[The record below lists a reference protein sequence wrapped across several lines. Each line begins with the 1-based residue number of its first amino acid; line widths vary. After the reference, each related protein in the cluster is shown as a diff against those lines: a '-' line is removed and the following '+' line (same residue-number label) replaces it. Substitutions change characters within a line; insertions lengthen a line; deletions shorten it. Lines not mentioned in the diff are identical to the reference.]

1 MQTWYCWI
9 DQIQQVVWWHSQLE
23 LLLCA
28 RQAHLLILNC
38 QQLSHLSTPLQYIP
52 NLYINLTTFYHSYS
66 SVCFQR
72 DMQALQACNTNVT
85 RRRLFIRVFSAVLG
99 RELVT
104 VGVIT
109 LTMNNL
115 IMKYNYNNYYC
126 PRELTEI

>member
-1 MQTWYCWI
+1 
-9 DQIQQVVWWHSQLE
+9 
-23 LLLCA
+23 
-28 RQAHLLILNC
+28 
-38 QQLSHLSTPLQYIP
+38 
-52 NLYINLTTFYHSYS
+52 
-66 SVCFQR
+66 
-72 DMQALQACNTNVT
+72 MQALQACNTNVT